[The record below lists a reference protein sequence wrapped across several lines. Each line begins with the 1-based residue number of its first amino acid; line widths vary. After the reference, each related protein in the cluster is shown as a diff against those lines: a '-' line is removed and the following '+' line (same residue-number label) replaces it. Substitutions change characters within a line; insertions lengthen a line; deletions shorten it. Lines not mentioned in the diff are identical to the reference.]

1 MPKPHDDKTII
12 DPLRWQ
18 YWNDLKGTRFFF
30 GSIFWQQ
37 RKNEFFSINKR
48 QFSICKKWLIVHSW
62 QDHRYMK
69 MYWILSTKNR
79 FSNPAHQSFT
89 IKDAKDIHQIERI
102 DLSGKL
108 VLKGTRML
116 IKYIYLIYLWES
128 IITKAYDRHHAL
140 IGRSKLVI
148 DWIIK

>member
-108 VLKGTRML
+108 VLIGTPYVDQIHLPHLPMGVYNY
-116 IKYIYLIYLWES
+116 KSLWS
-128 IITKAYDRHHAL
+128 TSCSNRTKQ
-140 IGRSKLVI
+140 IGYWLNH
-148 DWIIK
+148 